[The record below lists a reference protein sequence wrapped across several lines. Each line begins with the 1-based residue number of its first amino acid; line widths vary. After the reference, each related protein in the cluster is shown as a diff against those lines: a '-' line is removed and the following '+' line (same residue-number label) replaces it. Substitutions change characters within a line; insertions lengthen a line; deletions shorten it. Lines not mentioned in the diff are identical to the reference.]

1 MTEHAAPPDSYPSTG
16 TAPSDPSA
24 NSGAMPHDGA
34 MPTVS
39 HALPLR
45 EGGPAR
51 GSVLARLTREPLVLV
66 ALCVF
71 VGLGSRL
78 YGANLA
84 YPSDE
89 GYWLHRTVVSG
100 NAVLNG
106 EFATTFRSGH
116 PGVTVMWA
124 GLLGIGPERVRTFA
138 GEQSRTAPGLEAAP
152 GALRL
157 MSLARTAVSMLAA
170 GLFGLAVV

>member
-1 MTEHAAPPDSYPSTG
+1 MTEHAALPEPTARPDAPPPDP
-16 TAPSDPSA
+16 TAHM
-24 NSGAMPHDGA
+24 GATPHDGA
-34 MPTVS
+34 APPVS
-39 HALPLR
+39 SPLPLS

-84 YPSDE
+84 YTSDE
-89 GYWLHRTVVSG
+89 GYWLHRTVVFG

-138 GEQSRTAPGLEAAP
+138 GEQS
-152 GALRL
+152 
-157 MSLARTAVSMLAA
+157 
-170 GLFGLAVV
+170 